1 MANNFW
7 EALNTIITLD
17 LNLRGVITELDE
29 ALKKIKGK
37 DYLKELCEKFSRVLD
52 SGSEVLIFTGFPV
65 PPLYKFETD
74 GPLGAIALARA
85 LIHLNVKPL
94 IIVERELIGVM
105 VKLALALK
113 LRVKVG
119 KTLHRGVGIRA
130 FPIDESK
137 AKEEA
142 LRLFS
147 RFHPSAV
154 VFIEKPGRSAN
165 GKYYTMRLEDISD
178 YVSKVDQVIP
188 IASKLG
194 ILTIGIGDGGNEVGM
209 GILHGIS
216 PKVNVVTRTDELL
229 VSTVSNWGAYALIA
243 GLSII
248 RNDIEILHRSDYE
261 EKLIREAVSVGLID
275 GILKRKSFS
284 VDSCTLQLNKHI
296 VGLIR
301 SYTINH
307 IRC

>member
-1 MANNFW
+1 MPFGTRQTRISWRDPEKATKALIPLLRGTVNNINNIGLPRCLTGPISRGDLGTISQHLTALKANNPSLLTAYK
-7 EALNTIITLD
+7 ELGLHTIPI
-17 LNLRGVITELDE
+17 
-29 ALKKIKGK
+29 ALKKGK
-37 DYLKELCEKFSRVLD
+37 
-52 SGSEVLIFTGFPV
+52 
-65 PPLYKFETD
+65 
-74 GPLGAIALARA
+74 
-85 LIHLNVKPL
+85 
-94 IIVERELIGVM
+94 
-105 VKLALALK
+105 
-113 LRVKVG
+113 
-119 KTLHRGVGIRA
+119 
-130 FPIDESK
+130 IDENK